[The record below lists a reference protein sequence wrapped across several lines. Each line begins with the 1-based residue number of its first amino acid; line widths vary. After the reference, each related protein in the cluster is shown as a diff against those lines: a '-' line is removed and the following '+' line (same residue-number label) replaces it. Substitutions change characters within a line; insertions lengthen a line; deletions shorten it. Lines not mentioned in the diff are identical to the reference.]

1 MNRLVLLLAA
11 MLALASAYADG
22 PSVRASHVWI
32 RVSPPGV
39 GVDAGYLTLENL
51 TGKPLS
57 LDKVSSPDFESV
69 MIHQSIEKGGVES
82 MQELP
87 ELALPSKGTVDFK
100 PGGYH
105 LMLMNPRKNLFPG
118 DTVTL
123 MLSFSDGSELAILAP
138 VRRDAPP

>member
-1 MNRLVLLLAA
+1 MNRLVWLLAT
-11 MLALASAYADG
+11 MLALAAAHAEG

-69 MIHQSIEKGGVES
+69 MIHKSIVKDGVES

-87 ELALPSKGTVDFK
+87 KLELPVRGGVDFK

-105 LMLMNPRKNLFPG
+105 LMLMSPRKNLFPG

>member
-1 MNRLVLLLAA
+1 MNRLALLLAT
-11 MLALASAYADG
+11 MLVVATACADG

-51 TGKPLS
+51 TGKPLD
-57 LDKVSSPDFESV
+57 LQKVTSTDFESV
-69 MIHQSIEKGGVES
+69 EIHQSIEKDGVES
-82 MQELP
+82 MQELSK
-87 ELALPSKGTVDFK
+87 LALPVKGGVDFK

-105 LMLMNPRKNLFPG
+105 LMLMSPRKNLFPG